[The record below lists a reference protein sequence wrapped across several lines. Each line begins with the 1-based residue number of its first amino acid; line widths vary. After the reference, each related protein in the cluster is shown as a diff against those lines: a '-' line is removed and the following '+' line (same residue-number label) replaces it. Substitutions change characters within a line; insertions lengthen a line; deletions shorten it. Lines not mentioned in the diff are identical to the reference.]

1 MEVKKMDHEVYS
13 FALKTALNEIQNI
26 CPDIKQSFMFEEDG
40 EIIAGGDDTSEKIIK
55 KVEDSFN
62 GIMEKADAI
71 GGVEGIVLEG
81 SKGRVNITG
90 MNDLYLLTAT
100 SKTADMKYVNTVTRV
115 LIPTILKLLE
125 KINPAPLKWG

>member
-1 MEVKKMDHEVYS
+1 
-13 FALKTALNEIQNI
+13 
-26 CPDIKQSFMFEEDG
+26 MFEEDG
-40 EIIAGGDDTSEKIIK
+40 EIIAGGEDISEKTIK
-55 KVEDSFN
+55 RVGDSFN

-81 SKGRVNITG
+81 SKGRVNITS
-90 MNDLYLLTAT
+90 MNDFYLLTAT
-100 SKTADMKYVNTVTRV
+100 SKKADMKYVNTVTRV